1 MKSPGYPGAFSL
13 HAEPCVAAVEQGA
26 SANLT
31 RYDEQ
36 EDDPGPDPERAGAG
50 SASARKHLIDAITDE
65 QQRAQRCAE
74 EQERQMPSGSG
85 IDERRIAGGNKSP
98 LRRDRGKDQAIK
110 DPDGF
115 ITNDAFFYG
124 IAGDPILET

>member
-13 HAEPCVAAVEQGA
+13 HTEPCVAAVEQGA
-26 SANLT
+26 SADLT

-74 EQERQMPSGSG
+74 EQERREKTSFQLCEGDQ
-85 IDERRIAGGNKSP
+85 IDCVGYTPAAFIPGVPIPFLTLSP
-98 LRRDRGKDQAIK
+98 LLFI
-110 DPDGF
+110 GF
-115 ITNDAFFYG
+115 D
-124 IAGDPILET
+124 